1 MSPRT
6 ARLCV
11 MCGFVV
17 VGLVKPRVMPSRT
30 LWVANGNTI
39 IAERGS
45 WVESELK
52 EVSSQI
58 RHLEYLC

>member
-17 VGLVKPRVMPSRT
+17 VGRVNPRVMPSRT
-30 LWVANGNTI
+30 LAVANGNTI

-45 WVESELK
+45 CIESELT

-58 RHLEYLC
+58 RHLVYLC

>member
-17 VGLVKPRVMPSRT
+17 VGLVRAWVMPCRT
-30 LWVANGNTI
+30 LRVANGNTI

-45 WVESELK
+45 CIESK
-52 EVSSQI
+52 PQQVNSQM
-58 RHLEYLC
+58 RHLVYLC